1 MDDLQ
6 KEKQLDEIVVEAI
19 EEEAAR
25 LEITV
30 DYYIMEFL

>member
-1 MDDLQ
+1 MIIEDSNSIP
-6 KEKQLDEIVVEAI
+6 EEIWMQWEL
-19 EEEAAR
+19 AASI